1 MIYLSPPYASD
12 EEKQALLRAADSGWI
27 APVGPQLD
35 VWEEALSKW
44 TNKHVVLL
52 NSGTAAVHLA
62 LILAGVERGDVVIVP
77 THTCNASVNP
87 ILYTGAEPY
96 FIDSE
101 SGTWNMDPE
110 LLNEAIGEIRT
121 SGRRIGAII
130 GVDIYG
136 TPAYWSRFRE
146 ISERHEI
153 PLVQDSAEA
162 MGATFLSNP
171 VGTQGDFGVWSFN
184 GNKIISTSGGGALIC
199 STEEQAESARKLA
212 AQAKER
218 SDYYWHTQVGY
229 TYRMSN
235 LLAGFGHA
243 QWENLKDRV
252 RVRER
257 HFNRYLEF
265 FKSLGIKAFYAE
277 SESGAANRWL
287 SAFLLPEVDV
297 VSLISFLA
305 NHEIEAR
312 RFWTPMH
319 TQPIYK
325 SYGAK
330 LNGQTE
336 ALFQHGICLPC
347 GAGISDAQL
356 DEVIQT
362 LASFF
367 SPSS

>member
-1 MIYLSPPYASD
+1 VIYLSPPYASD

-35 VWEEALSKW
+35 LWEEVLSKW
-44 TNKHVVLL
+44 SNKHVVLL

-62 LILAGVERGDVVIVP
+62 MILAGVRPNDIVIVP

-96 FIDSE
+96 FVDSE
-101 SGTWNMDPE
+101 SDTWNMDPN
-110 LLNEAIGEIRT
+110 LLSEAIDEIKT
-121 SGRRIGAII
+121 SGCRIGAIR

-136 TPAYWSRFRE
+136 TPAHWGRFRE
-146 ISERHEI
+146 IADRYEI
-153 PLVQDSAEA
+153 PLIQDSAES
-162 MGATFLSNP
+162 MGATFRDTP
-171 VGTQGDFGVWSFN
+171 VGTQGDFGIWSFN

-199 STEEQAESARKLA
+199 STEDQAKSARKLA
-212 AQAKER
+212 TQAK
-218 SDYYWHTQVGY
+218 DGADFYWHTEVGY

-235 LLAGFGHA
+235 ILAGFGHA

-252 RVRER
+252 QIRAR

-265 FKSLGIKAFYAE
+265 FSSLRVPVFY
-277 SESGAANRWL
+277 SQNGSGVANRWL

-305 NHEIEAR
+305 NRQIEAR

-336 ALFQHGICLPC
+336 ALFQHGISLPC

-356 DEVIQT
+356 EKVIQA
-362 LASFF
+362 LESFF
-367 SPSS
+367 S

>member
-1 MIYLSPPYASD
+1 VIYISPPYASD
-12 EEKQALLRAADSGWI
+12 EEKKALLRAADSGWI

-35 VWEEALSKW
+35 LWEAALSKW
-44 TNKHVVLL
+44 TNRYVVLL

-62 LILAGVERGDVVIVP
+62 LILAGVRPDDIVIVP

-96 FIDSE
+96 FVDSE
-101 SGTWNMDPE
+101 SGTWNMDPD
-110 LLNEAIGEIRT
+110 LLSEAIEEIKA

-136 TPAYWSRFRE
+136 TPARWDRFRE
-146 ISERHEI
+146 VADRFEI
-153 PLVQDSAEA
+153 PLIQDSAEA
-162 MGATFLSNP
+162 MGANYQNRP
-171 VGTQGDFGVWSFN
+171 VGVQGDFGVWSFN

-199 STEEQAESARKLA
+199 STEDQAKSARKLA
-212 AQAKER
+212 TQAKDR
-218 SDYYWHTQVGY
+218 ADYYWHTQVGY

-252 RVRER
+252 HIRER

-265 FKSLGIKAFYAE
+265 FGSLQVPAFY
-277 SESGAANRWL
+277 SENDSGAANRWL
-287 SAFLLPEVDV
+287 SAFLLPGVDI

-305 NHEIEAR
+305 NHQIEAR

-325 SYGAK
+325 TYGAK

-347 GAGISDAQL
+347 GAGISDAQM
-356 DEVIQT
+356 DRVIQA